1 MITNS
6 TFSFGDKTIKERN
19 TTTVFYDRLKVIINS
34 SFVIMETWING
45 VSVAFLL
52 DTSSSMIGEGF
63 EQMKKVFLS
72 IIQGN
77 FRLATFTNYVQL
89 HHTSTLTL
97 IFIYELCSNIIILT
111 KT

>member
-34 SFVIMETWING
+34 SFVIMDTWING

-63 EQMKKVFLS
+63 DQMKKVFLS

-77 FRLATFTNYVQL
+77 FRLATFTNVQL

-97 IFIYELCSNIIILT
+97 IFIYELCSNIVILT